1 MSPGLDDKDV
11 ERSSSNRLMVL
22 RHNRYWENV
31 SSIEKALLELQPKLN
46 DLISLLE
53 EIQLPKP
60 INVGLDPT
68 DALDIVMID
77 EAAFSLY
84 YLMRLSRKRDET
96 CSDNSNED
104 T

>member
-1 MSPGLDDKDV
+1 MTSDSGDKDFQ
-11 ERSSSNRLMVL
+11 RSFINRLDVL
-22 RHNRYWENV
+22 RHNRYWANV
-31 SSIEKALLELQPKLN
+31 TAIETLLSELQPKLD

-68 DALDIVMID
+68 DALEIARID

-84 YLMRLSRKRDET
+84 YLMRLSRKRDES
-96 CSDNSNED
+96 CADERN
-104 T
+104 